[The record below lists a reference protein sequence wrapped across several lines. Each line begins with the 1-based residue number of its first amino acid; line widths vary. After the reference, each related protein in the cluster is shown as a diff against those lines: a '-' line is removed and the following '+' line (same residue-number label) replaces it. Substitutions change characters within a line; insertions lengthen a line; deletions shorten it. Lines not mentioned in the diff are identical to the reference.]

1 MRAYSLDLR
10 ERIVRAVAGGM
21 PQAVAA
27 TQFGVGRATVERY
40 VRRQREGRLPPR
52 RSPGRPAR
60 IGREAEPA
68 LRAQLAAAPDAT
80 LAEHCAQWAQDQGRV
95 VSVTTMHR
103 AIARL
108 GWTRKKRSSMPANKT
123 P

>member
-27 TQFGVGRATVERY
+27 AQFGVGRATVERY
-40 VRRQREGRLPPR
+40 VARQRTGTLAPR

-60 IGREAEPA
+60 IGREAAAA
-68 LRAQLAAAPDAT
+68 LRAQVTAAPDAT
-80 LAEHCAQWAQDQGRV
+80 LAEHCAQWAREQGAS

-108 GWTRKKRSSMPANKT
+108 GWTRKKRSSTPASKT
-123 P
+123 R